1 VRTLTV
7 MSKTDM
13 KKFAVGEGE
22 RIDRIDSKTG
32 EPMWFKIEPV
42 DLPNGDTVDV
52 GAPWREPDPAE
63 NLTDPQ
69 MRQIK
74 SLIENRLYSADPA
87 EHRWVGFAI
96 AKAIGIDLAPDNVR
110 DNPQDLAKIE
120 AIIKAASA
128 KRKRNKSTAAT
139 GAQPKRSK
147 PRTAA

>member
-7 MSKTDM
+7 MSKPDM
-13 KKFAVGEGE
+13 KRFAVGEGE
-22 RIDRIDSKTG
+22 RINRIDSKTG

-63 NLTDPQ
+63 NLTDAQ

-74 SLIENRLYSADPA
+74 SLIENRLYSADPG

-96 AKAIGIDLAPDNVR
+96 AKAISIDLAPDVR
-110 DNPQDLAKIE
+110 DNPQELAKIE

-128 KRKRNKSTAAT
+128 KRKRRESAAAT